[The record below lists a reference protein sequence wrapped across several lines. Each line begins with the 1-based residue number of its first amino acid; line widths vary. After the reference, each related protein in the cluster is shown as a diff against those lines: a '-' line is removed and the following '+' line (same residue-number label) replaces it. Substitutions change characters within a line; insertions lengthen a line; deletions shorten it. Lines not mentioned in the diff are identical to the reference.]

1 MKSIFPLIVLF
12 VMAACASQ
20 EKKKVDNTERIV
32 CLAKQYNEII
42 YALHAEK
49 DLVGVDLSSVFPSQI
64 NKLPKVG
71 YHRALSAEAILSV
84 NPTLIIHDDNIG
96 PDHVVSQL
104 EKMKIPM
111 KVFQA
116 KSKDII
122 TTKKLMCEMGAYFHK
137 EKEAKILAQNFEN
150 ELKEVI
156 QSSTKYTDKPSV
168 LIIHFGQAK
177 NHYLLVTQ
185 KSTAAKMI
193 DWAGGKLSVTGEK
206 GMRVLSAEAIALAN
220 PDVILMT
227 DFGFDRLGSLDKI
240 KTLPGLAETK
250 AAKSNRIYR
259 VNECDIMYLGPRTG
273 KNTLKIQHL
282 IHGN

>member
-1 MKSIFPLIVLF
+1 MKSIYSLIVVFLF
-12 VMAACASQ
+12 VACSTQ
-20 EKKKVDNTERIV
+20 EKKNIDTVPRIV

-64 NKLPKVG
+64 NRLPKVG

-111 KVFQA
+111 KVFHA
-116 KSKDII
+116 KSKDIS
-122 TTKKLMCEMGAYFHK
+122 TTKKLMLEMGAYFHK

-150 ELKEVI
+150 DVNEVI
-156 QSSTKYTDKPSV
+156 QSSEKYSDKPSV

-227 DFGFDRLGSLDKI
+227 DFGFDRLGSLERI
-240 KTLPGLAETK
+240 KALPGLAETK

-259 VNECDIMYLGPRTG
+259 VNEFDIMYLGPRSG
-273 KNTLKIQHL
+273 KNTLKIQQL

>member
-1 MKSIFPLIVLF
+1 MKSIYPIIVLLLIVS
-12 VMAACASQ
+12 CSTQ
-20 EKKKVDNTERIV
+20 EKKKAATAERIV

-49 DLVGVDLSSVFPSQI
+49 ELVGVDLSSVFPSQI

-111 KVFQA
+111 KVFHS
-116 KSKDII
+116 KSKDVF
-122 TTKKLMCEMGAYFHK
+122 TTKNLMLEMGAYFHK
-137 EKEAKILAQNFEN
+137 EKEAKILAQNFEK
-150 ELKEVI
+150 EVREVI
-156 QSSTKYTDKPSV
+156 QSSAKYRDKPSV

-193 DWAGGKLSVTGEK
+193 DWAGGKLSVTGDK

-227 DFGFDRLGSLDKI
+227 DFGFDRLGSLEKI
-240 KTLPGLAETK
+240 KSLPGLAETK

-273 KNTLKIQHL
+273 KNTFNIQQL
-282 IHGN
+282 IHAN

>member
-1 MKSIFPLIVLF
+1 MKSIHSLIVVFLF
-12 VMAACASQ
+12 VACSTQ
-20 EKKKVDNTERIV
+20 EKKNIDNAPRIV

-111 KVFQA
+111 KVFHA
-116 KSKDII
+116 KSKDIS
-122 TTKKLMCEMGAYFHK
+122 TTKKLMHEMGAYFHK

-150 ELKEVI
+150 DVNEAI
-156 QSSTKYTDKPSV
+156 QSSGKYSDKPSV

-227 DFGFDRLGSLDKI
+227 DFGFDRLGSLEKI
-240 KTLPGLAETK
+240 KDLPGLAETK

-259 VNECDIMYLGPRTG
+259 VNEFDIMYLGPRSG
-273 KNTLKIQHL
+273 KNTLKIQQL